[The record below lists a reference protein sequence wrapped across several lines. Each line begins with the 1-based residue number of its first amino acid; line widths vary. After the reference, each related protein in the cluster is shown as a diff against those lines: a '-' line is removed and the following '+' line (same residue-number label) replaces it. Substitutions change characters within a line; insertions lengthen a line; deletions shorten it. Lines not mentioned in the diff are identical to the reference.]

1 MAKNIIAGENPEF
14 ELVAPIKILV
24 KPGFHSEGSE
34 PSSLRRRSITSHEL
48 HSGAHRAGGGGRES
62 DDLFLVSDHLKQ
74 LAKSERKKEA
84 SIQIQDGEKKNVAYY
99 LQHCFR
105 LMYFTGMS
113 TYNPDKKGDDGGK
126 EETWMDTILNGL
138 QKV

>member
-1 MAKNIIAGENPEF
+1 MDKNVITGENPEF
-14 ELVAPIKILV
+14 ELLAPIKILV
-24 KPGFHSEGSE
+24 KPGFNGEGTE
-34 PSSLRRRSITSHEL
+34 PSSLRRRSVTSHEIS
-48 HSGAHRAGGGGRES
+48 SGTQRSGGGGRES
-62 DDLFLVSDHLKQ
+62 DNLFLVSDHLKQ
-74 LAKSERKKEA
+74 LEKKERKEEA

-113 TYNPDKKGDDGGK
+113 TYNPCRKD
-126 EETWMDTILNGL
+126 ETWMDTILNGL